1 MINIY
6 ISKLF
11 DNIVLIIVYIYIY
24 EIFIQQFIQQD
35 YEQLWNK
42 WSDGLKF

>member
-35 YEQLWNK
+35 YEQL
-42 WSDGLKF
+42 